1 MKITQD
7 LHMHTHLS
15 RCAKPEATLEAYIAQ
30 ATSLGL
36 DTLGIA
42 DHLWDAAV
50 GLPESYSRC
59 HNFYEKQ
66 NVPHVLSLREE
77 AKGID
82 TKGLR
87 ILFGAE
93 AEYDPVKNN
102 IALTEEAAQAL
113 DFIIVPNS
121 HTHMIMQPSLYEPHQ
136 AHADYMLKAMRDILR
151 SPISK
156 YVTAVAHPFDAVCCP
171 YDNHL
176 LYPLISKSEYADVF
190 TEAKEKGIAIELNT
204 SSCKGKTNE
213 EIKADSKWE
222 IFHIAKECGCKF
234 TFGSDCHHPDSQKS
248 ILGAKAICELL
259 SLTDEDLLVL

>member
-30 ATSLGL
+30 AASLGL

-50 GLPESYSRC
+50 GLPDSYSRC
-59 HNFYEKQ
+59 YSFYEKQ
-66 NVPHVLSLREE
+66 NVPHVLSIREE
-77 AKGID
+77 AKGLD

-93 AEYDPVKNN
+93 AEYDPVRGD
-102 IALTEEAAQAL
+102 IALSEEAAQTL

-121 HTHMIMQPSLYEPHQ
+121 HTHMIMQTSLYEPHQ
-136 AHADYMLKAMRDILR
+136 AHADYMLKAMYDILR
-151 SPISK
+151 SPLSK
-156 YVTAVAHPFDAVCCP
+156 YVTAIAHPFDAVCCP

-176 LYPLISKSEYADVF
+176 LYPLIPRNAYIDVF
-190 TEAKEKGIAIELNT
+190 TEAGEKGIAIELNT
-204 SSCKGKTNE
+204 SSGLNKTDE

-222 IFHIAKECGCKF
+222 IFHIARECGCKF
-234 TFGSDCHHPDSQKS
+234 TFGSDCHHPNSQKNL
-248 ILGAKAICELL
+248 LGAKAVTEFL
-259 SLTDEDLLVL
+259 SLTEKDILLL